1 MKFYYLPLVIVLCP
15 VIAGF
20 AQETPTQQPDEDL
33 YALSLEELMNVPI
46 NSASKRDETLFEAP
60 LSSYTIT
67 RAEID
72 KAGSL
77 SIMEALRLA
86 PGVIVRE
93 QTNGVYD
100 IHIRGFD
107 NPLRTTLQ
115 PFAKS
120 NLATLV
126 MIDNRPVFN
135 HNIGGTFWE
144 TLPVD
149 INDVERIE
157 IVRGPSAPLFGP
169 NAVTGVINIIT
180 RRATSTHTAVHAS
193 VQYGT
198 PNTLIANASVGKR
211 VNDKFT
217 FLISGNFQ
225 DRKRFDDD
233 YYYIPA
239 GAFAKPAD
247 MALLGDPAGRYPDPE
262 QALQRWGANAFVT
275 YKPNEK
281 ISFDLSLGVQGSD
294 AQKVFLGVQTGTT
307 PVTYFTANESE
318 TQYVNLAAKLYGFQ
332 LRTSVIN
339 GYDNIN
345 VGATPSEYDYTNA
358 DINLEYP
365 LALKKLT
372 LTPGISFQSA
382 VYDDEP
388 YTTERG
394 NREGFLNAK
403 QDIQTLAGY
412 LRADLAVTDAWR
424 VLAAVRAD
432 KFSSP
437 DKTTVAYEFAT
448 TYEIRDKH
456 LLRIAFTRS
465 NSGSF
470 IGNNYLDV
478 TEPTPVPNITG
489 GQRGNEDLN
498 LFTVTLYELG
508 YRVKLSKSVQ
518 LDLDVFRQE
527 ADHFSTILL
536 SGFAPSPPFPDPNIP
551 LAYRFENLPTTA
563 TQHGATLS
571 LNIVPNERIHF
582 KPFVTFQRTE
592 TEDLPDGP
600 DKFISPELGVPI
612 TYAKGEHKNTPSW
625 YGGYYFDYKITSRFS
640 INLNGYYFAAH
651 HQYDVIDPTGESDL
665 GRIKGKVLVNAKVN
679 FAATPQFDLFLNARN
694 ALNSDAREFFGTDQ
708 IGGVYV
714 AGATLK
720 LN

>member
-1 MKFYYLPLVIVLCP
+1 MKSYYLPLVIALCP

-20 AQETPTQQPDEDL
+20 AQDTPAEQPTEDL

-46 NSASKRDETLFEAP
+46 NSASKKDETLFEAP

-67 RAEID
+67 RADID
-72 KAGSL
+72 RAGSL

-180 RRATSTHTAVHAS
+180 RRATSTNTAVHAS

-198 PNTLIANASVGKR
+198 PNTLVANASIGKKI
-211 VNDKFT
+211 NDKFT
-217 FLISGNFQ
+217 FLVSGNFQ

-233 YYYIPA
+233 YYYIPT
-239 GAFAKPAD
+239 GDFVKPAG
-247 MALLGDPAGRYPDPE
+247 MTGLANPTSRYPDPE
-262 QALQRWGANAFVT
+262 QALQRWGANAFLT
-275 YKPNEK
+275 YTPSGKV
-281 ISFDLSLGVQGSD
+281 SFDVSLGVQGSD
-294 AQKVFLGVQTGTT
+294 VQKVFLGVQTGTE
-307 PVTYFTANESE
+307 PITYFTANESE
-318 TQYVNLAAKLYGFQ
+318 TQYINLAAKLYGFH

-345 VGATPSEYDYTNA
+345 YGATPGEYDYTNA
-358 DINLEYP
+358 DINVEYP
-365 LALKKLT
+365 LTFKKLT
-372 LTPGISFQSA
+372 LTPGVSFQSA

-388 YTTERG
+388 YTVEKG
-394 NREGFLNAK
+394 NEEGFLNAK
-403 QDIQTLAGY
+403 QGIQTLAGY
-412 LRADLAVTDAWR
+412 LRADLAVTKAWR

-448 TYEIRDKH
+448 TYELNDKH
-456 LLRIAFTRS
+456 LLRLAFTRS

-489 GQRGNEDLN
+489 GQRGNKDLD

-527 ADHFSTILL
+527 ADHFSTIVL
-536 SGFAPSPPFPDPNIP
+536 SGFAPTPPFPPGTP
-551 LAYRFENLPTTA
+551 LMYRFENLPTTA

-582 KPFVTFQRTE
+582 KPFITFQRTE

-600 DKFISPELGVPI
+600 ENFISPDLGLPI
-612 TYAKGEHKNTPSW
+612 TYTKGEHKNTPSW
-625 YGGYYFDYKITSRFS
+625 YGGYYFDYKLSTRFS
-640 INLNGYYFAAH
+640 VNLNGYFFAAH

-665 GRIKGKVLVNAKVN
+665 GKIKGKVLVNAKVN
-679 FAATPQFDLFLNARN
+679 FAATRQLDFFVNARN
-694 ALNSDAREFFGTDQ
+694 ALNSDSREFFGTDQ
-708 IGGVYV
+708 IGAVYA
-714 AGATLK
+714 AGAALK